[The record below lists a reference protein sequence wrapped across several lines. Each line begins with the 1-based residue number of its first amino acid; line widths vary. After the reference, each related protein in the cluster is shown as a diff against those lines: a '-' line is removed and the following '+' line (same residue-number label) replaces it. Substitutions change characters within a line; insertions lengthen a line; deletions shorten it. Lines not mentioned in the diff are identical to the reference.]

1 VRSVALTPTG
11 LQRCVLLEKTALTNR
26 VVQVNIRENNGGCD
40 CKVLMS
46 HVLQIHGLCLACL

>member
-11 LQRCVLLEKTALTNR
+11 LQRCVLLEKTALTYR

-46 HVLQIHGLCLACL
+46 RVSHILEFCLACV